1 MQDPNNENQEE
12 SEQLF
17 GNELQFLVLYSR
29 TGNPIYFTKQDNQ
42 IINLGPIATS
52 QELFFH
58 MYQQKFAYVCCG
70 STKFVFYN
78 YSTLNFI
85 AIGSKETVHLLKRL
99 LITVKNLFFFR
110 FGLDVMKKVLLDGV
124 LSNGQSLISPL
135 LDNLIRLSKTNQS
148 FLVQANCF
156 EFHKNVISQVEE
168 ILQDVLDSNEEIEM
182 VIVFQDT
189 KLIGYVHTEN
199 IEILNSKDIFLLI
212 VYLQSLFYNSSDIK
226 KRNKSSDQEE
236 ELKEEKNEKEIE
248 KEKEREK
255 EKKKDEEIINL
266 PSQKEDEIL
275 KEENVVNLNITK
287 SEKNDLKKK
296 INNRIAKNEK
306 KSSKKEEKCGDFGS
320 EEKIEVGDINEEID
334 NENELQ
340 KNNKIKDFL
349 EILFLRTKKK
359 KKDREKYLIYSNKIN
374 KDTFILFINKFK
386 EVLPENIENE
396 KKKLRKSVEIFET
409 EKKSKISFLPPLISI
424 VSFEQKFPGLVHFIL
439 VDRLNNKIYSP
450 SIDQGTKGG
459 KLIKDLV
466 WDLFSKSQN
475 YLMKGCSSMVL
486 KVNEWCYS
494 YNLWFEDENQNVIPL
509 PKKLPLD
516 EIDDNKDF
524 YESLSV
530 KLGLGKKVHCWELFT
545 LYLGIVP
552 YEICI
557 EFNWELYKDIY
568 NRVIED

>member
-42 IINLGPIATS
+42 IINLGPITTS

-248 KEKEREK
+248 KEKEKEK

-266 PSQKEDEIL
+266 PSQKEDEIK
-275 KEENVVNLNITK
+275 KEENV
-287 SEKNDLKKK
+287 
-296 INNRIAKNEK
+296 
-306 KSSKKEEKCGDFGS
+306 
-320 EEKIEVGDINEEID
+320 
-334 NENELQ
+334 
-340 KNNKIKDFL
+340 
-349 EILFLRTKKK
+349 
-359 KKDREKYLIYSNKIN
+359 
-374 KDTFILFINKFK
+374 
-386 EVLPENIENE
+386 
-396 KKKLRKSVEIFET
+396 
-409 EKKSKISFLPPLISI
+409 
-424 VSFEQKFPGLVHFIL
+424 
-439 VDRLNNKIYSP
+439 IYSP

-459 KLIKDLV
+459 LLIKDLV

-530 KLGLGKKVHCWELFT
+530 KLGLGKKVNCWELFT

>member
-1 MQDPNNENQEE
+1 MQDPKKENQEE
-12 SEQLF
+12 SEPIF

-29 TGNPIYFTKQDNQ
+29 TGNPIYSKKQDNQ
-42 IINLGPIATS
+42 IMKLGPITTS
-52 QELFFH
+52 QELFCD
-58 MYQQKFAYVCCG
+58 MYKQKFAYVCCG

-85 AIGSKETVHLLKRL
+85 AISSKETVHLLKRL
-99 LITVKNLFFFR
+99 LIIVKNLFFFR
-110 FGLDVMKKVLLDGV
+110 FGLDVMKKVLVDGV

-135 LDNLIRLSKTNQS
+135 LDNLIRLSRTNQS

-168 ILQDVLDSNEEIEM
+168 ILQKVLDSNEEIEM

-189 KLIGYVHTEN
+189 KLIGYVHTES

-212 VYLQSLFYNSSDIK
+212 VYLQSLFYNPTDIK
-226 KRNKSSDQEE
+226 KTTKSNDQEE
-236 ELKEEKNEKEIE
+236 ELKKNTNEKEIE
-248 KEKEREK
+248 IEK
-255 EKKKDEEIINL
+255 EKKKDDKINDL
-266 PSQKEDEIL
+266 SNQK
-275 KEENVVNLNITK
+275 KEENEKVENDDNLIITK
-287 SEKNDLKKK
+287 SEKNDLDSKS
-296 INNRIAKNEK
+296 NNQNTEKNNQSFKNEDLDEKNENIEQEEEGNK
-306 KSSKKEEKCGDFGS
+306 K
-320 EEKIEVGDINEEID
+320 ID
-334 NENELQ
+334 NETELQ
-340 KNNKIKDFL
+340 KSNKIKDFL

-374 KDTFILFINKFK
+374 QDTFILFINKYK

-396 KKKLRKSVEIFET
+396 KTKLRKSVEIFET
-409 EKKSKISFLPPLISI
+409 EKKSKFSFLPPLISI

-450 SIDQGTKGG
+450 SIDQETKGG

-486 KVNEWCYS
+486 KVNKWCYS
-494 YNLWFEDENQNVIPL
+494 YNLWFEDQNQNVIPI
-509 PKKLPLD
+509 PKNLPLD

-524 YESLSV
+524 YENLSV
-530 KLGLGKKVHCWELFT
+530 KLGLGKKVNCWELFT
-545 LYLGIVP
+545 LYLGILP

-557 EFNWELYKDIY
+557 DFNWRLYKDICD
-568 NRVIED
+568 RVIED